1 VSELTGRIVGVTAL
15 LSLLVVGVVTSD
27 DDDQAVTRNVA
38 FELPVDEGGGIGL
51 SGTDKGQ
58 RDIDK
63 VAEVLEDVQCDPD
76 QILLSTGSSGEW
88 HWRCGPSLK
97 SVLDRITSL
106 ENEMA
111 AVENA
116 REVAPAG
123 PLDRQEEV
131 DRLLAAANCSNSG
144 LFWDCRGM
152 NRSVIPAGANLSNAN
167 LAGSIWA
174 DLSLR
179 TVNFSDSNLA
189 GATFADVDL
198 TAAEF
203 INANLTAA
211 LFEGG
216 GSIFRGADFT
226 GANLAH
232 AEFISDTEG
241 AIGLP

>member
-1 VSELTGRIVGVTAL
+1 MSELTGRIVGVTAL
-15 LSLLVVGVVTSD
+15 LALLVVGAVTSD

-38 FELPVDEGGGIGL
+38 FELPVDEIGL
-51 SGTDKGQ
+51 SGSDKGQ

-131 DRLLAAANCSNSG
+131 DRLLDAANCDNSR
-144 LFWDCRGM
+144 LIWDCRGI
-152 NRSVIPAGANLSNAN
+152 NRSLIPAGANLSNAN
-167 LAGSIWA
+167 LSGSVWA
-174 DLSLR
+174 DLSL
-179 TVNFSDSNLA
+179 TNVNFSGSNLA
-189 GATFADVDL
+189 GASFDNNNF

-203 INANLTAA
+203 INSNLTAA
-211 LFEGG
+211 HFGG